1 MLLQEQI
8 ICESEQ
14 FEKGSPERAKCL
26 ERLHEKLRHLA
37 KRPKIDCLRG
47 GTPPRNVF
55 SSAQDEWVDF
65 LAPSCSLCGQPE
77 DGSCK
82 CEELAANAESF
93 LADAESCHRED
104 GAASFDFGEVAE
116 MTDGDLKST

>member
-1 MLLQEQI
+1 MQESI

-14 FEKGSPERAKCL
+14 YEKGSPDRAKCL
-26 ERLHEKLRHLA
+26 ERLHEKLRQLA

-47 GTPPRNVF
+47 GQAPRNSY

-65 LAPSCSLCGQPE
+65 LAPSCSLCGQAE

-93 LADAESCHRED
+93 LADGESGNREA
-104 GAASFDFGEVAE
+104 GSVGSVFGEESNE
-116 MTDGDLKST
+116 MDSDMKST